1 MMNCPSCGTIM
12 VWINGSVLH
21 DPPEK
26 LYECRICQLA
36 VVKHSD
42 GDYDV
47 RPLNEQDRTA

>member
-1 MMNCPSCGTIM
+1 M

-26 LYECRICQLA
+26 LYECRICQLF
-36 VVKHSD
+36 VVKHAD

-47 RPLNEQDRTA
+47 RPLKELDQKT